1 MENIEDKKNET
12 AKWLEKDL
20 KYVWHPDTQHK
31 QYMAENFMPTLIER
45 GEGIYVYDNE
55 GNKYIDAVASWW
67 VNTLGHS
74 VPRLNKVLSQQAEKI
89 EHILLADFTHKPAI
103 ELAERL
109 VKLAGE
115 PFSKVFYS
123 DDGSTAVE
131 VAIKMAY
138 QYWYQKGQ
146 PQKKYFV
153 SMNDSYHGDTL
164 GSVSVG
170 GIDIYK
176 EIFKPLV
183 FETLKV
189 SAPYC
194 YRCPKGCEQGNC
206 NIDCLKDV
214 ERLFKKRNLEIA
226 AIIVE
231 PLVQGAAGMRV
242 YPSAYLT
249 RLRKLCDDYNILLI
263 DDEVAMAFGRTG
275 KYFAFEHANVKPDIF
290 CVAKGITAGYIPLA
304 ATVTTDKLYNAFY
317 DDFSTLK
324 TFYHGH
330 SFTGNPIACA
340 VAVETLKIMEEEKI
354 IENLPSKIE
363 SFEKSLKKF
372 NDLKHVGDIRHIGMI
387 GAVEIV
393 KNKETKEPYLFTDRV
408 GHKVFLLAMKKGAI
422 LRPIGNII
430 YFMPPLI
437 ITEQELENLTQ
448 IAYDS
453 IKEVTENLI

>member
-1 MENIEDKKNET
+1 MRTEKDNWI
-12 AKWLEKDL
+12 EKDL
-20 KYVWHPDTQHK
+20 KYVWHPDTQMK
-31 QYMAENFMPTLIER
+31 QYEGNNYKPTLIEH
-45 GEGIYVYDNE
+45 GEGIYVYDAD

-74 VPRLNKVLSQQAEKI
+74 VPRLNKVLYEQASKI

-153 SMNDSYHGDTL
+153 SMTDSYHGDTL

-176 EIFKPLV
+176 EVFNPLV

-189 SAPYC
+189 NAPYC
-194 YRCPKGCEQGNC
+194 YRCPKGCNQNDC
-206 NIDCLKDV
+206 SIDCIEDV
-214 ERLFKKRNLEIA
+214 VKLFEERHNEIA

-231 PLVQGAAGMRV
+231 PLVQGAAGMRM
-242 YPSAYLT
+242 YPAQYLKK
-249 RLRKLCDDYNILLI
+249 LRILCDKYDILLI

-275 KYFAFEHANVKPDIF
+275 KYFAFEHAGIKPDIF

-304 ATVTTDKLYNAFY
+304 ATVTTNKIYDAFY
-317 DDFSTLK
+317 DDFSKLK

-340 VAVETLKIMEEEKI
+340 VANETLKIMEEEKV
-354 IENLPSKIE
+354 IENLPA
-363 SFEKSLKKF
+363 KSCAFKQALKKF
-372 NDLKHVGDIRHIGMI
+372 EQLKHVGDIRHIGMI
-387 GAVEIV
+387 GAVELV
-393 KNKETKEPYLFTDRV
+393 KNRETKEPYAFNERI
-408 GHKVFLLAMKKGAI
+408 GHRVFLEAMKRGAI
-422 LRPIGNII
+422 LRPIGNVI

-437 ITEQELENLTQ
+437 ITEIQIEELTQ
-448 IAYDS
+448 IAYES
-453 IKEVTENLI
+453 IKAVTEG

>member
-1 MENIEDKKNET
+1 METKTEKDSWI
-12 AKWLEKDL
+12 EKDL
-20 KYVWHPDTQHK
+20 KYVWHPDTQMK
-31 QYMAENFMPTLIER
+31 QYEGNNYKPTLIEH
-45 GEGIYVYDNE
+45 GEGIYVYDAD

-74 VPRLNKVLSQQAEKI
+74 VPRLNKVLYEQASKI

-153 SMNDSYHGDTL
+153 SMTDSYHGDTL

-176 EIFKPLV
+176 EVFNPLV

-189 SAPYC
+189 CAPYC
-194 YRCPKGCEQGNC
+194 YRCPKGLNKQDC

-214 ERLFKKRNLEIA
+214 VKLFKERHNEIA

-231 PLVQGAAGMRV
+231 PLVQGAAGMRM
-242 YPSAYLT
+242 YPAEYLN
-249 RLRKLCDDYNILLI
+249 RLRILCDEYDILLI

-275 KYFAFEHANVKPDIF
+275 KYFAFEHAGIKPDIF

-304 ATVTTDKLYNAFY
+304 ATVTTNKIYDAFY
-317 DDFSTLK
+317 DDFSKLK

-340 VAVETLKIMEEEKI
+340 VANETLKIMEEEKI
-354 IENLPSKIE
+354 VEHLPA
-363 SFEKSLKKF
+363 KSCAFKQALKKF
-372 NDLKHVGDIRHIGMI
+372 EQLKHVGDIRHIGMI
-387 GAVEIV
+387 GAVELV
-393 KNKETKEPYLFTDRV
+393 KDRETKEPYAFNERI
-408 GHKVFLLAMKKGAI
+408 GHRVFLEAMKRGAI
-422 LRPIGNII
+422 LRPIGNVI

-437 ITEQELENLTQ
+437 ITEAQIEELTQ

-453 IKEVTENLI
+453 IKTVTEC

>member
-1 MENIEDKKNET
+1 MITKNQ
-12 AKWLEKDL
+12 WIEKDL

-31 QYMAENFMPTLIER
+31 QYEGENYKPTLIEK
-45 GEGIYVYDNE
+45 GEGIYVYDAD

-74 VPRLNKVLSQQAEKI
+74 VPRLNKVLTEQAEKI

-109 VKLAGE
+109 IKLAGE

-138 QYWYQKGQ
+138 QYWYQKGK
-146 PQKKYFV
+146 PQKKHFV
-153 SMNDSYHGDTL
+153 SMTDSYHGDTL

-176 EIFKPLV
+176 KVFNPLV

-189 SAPYC
+189 CAPYC
-194 YRCPKGCEQGNC
+194 YRCPKGCSQNNC
-206 NIDCLKDV
+206 NIECLKDV
-214 ERLFKKRNLEIA
+214 VKLFKEKHNEIA

-242 YPSAYLT
+242 YPSEYLN
-249 RLRKLCDDYNILLI
+249 RLRILCDEYDILLI

-275 KYFAFEHANVKPDIF
+275 KYFAFEHTGIKPDIF
-290 CVAKGITAGYIPLA
+290 CVAKGITAGYVPLA
-304 ATVTTDKLYNAFY
+304 ATVATDKIYRVFY
-317 DDFSTLK
+317 DDFDKLK

-340 VAVETLKIMEEEKI
+340 VAVETLKIMEEAQI
-354 IENLPSKIE
+354 IENLPFKAEVFKKSM
-363 SFEKSLKKF
+363 EKF
-372 NDLKHVGDIRHIGMI
+372 RNLKHAGDIRHIGMI
-387 GAVEIV
+387 GAVELV
-393 KNKETKEPYLFTDRV
+393 KDKKTKEPYAFSERI
-408 GHKVFLLAMKKGAI
+408 GHKVFLEALKKGAI
-422 LRPIGNII
+422 LRPIGSVI

-437 ITEQELENLTQ
+437 ITEEEIEKLTQ
-448 IAYDS
+448 IAYNA
-453 IKEVTENLI
+453 IKNITEF

>member
-1 MENIEDKKNET
+1 MNTEEKDQLIQ
-12 AKWLEKDL
+12 KDL
-20 KYVWHPDTQHK
+20 KYVWHPDTQMK
-31 QYMAENFMPTLIER
+31 QYEGANYKPTLIER
-45 GEGIYVYDNE
+45 GDGIYVIDSD
-55 GNKYIDAVASWW
+55 GNRYIDAVSSWW
-67 VNTLGHS
+67 VNTLGHC
-74 VPRLNKVLSQQAEKI
+74 VPRLNQVLLEQANKI
-89 EHILLADFTHKPAI
+89 EHVLLADFTHRPAI

-109 VKLAGE
+109 VNLAGK

-138 QYWYQKGQ
+138 QYWYQQGQ

-153 SMNDSYHGDTL
+153 SMTDSYHGDTL

-176 EIFKPLV
+176 KIFNPLV

-189 SAPYC
+189 PAPYC
-194 YRCPKGCEQGNC
+194 YRCPKGCTKSNC

-214 ERLFKKRNLEIA
+214 VKLFKEKHNEIA

-242 YPSAYLT
+242 YPAEYLT
-249 RLRKLCDDYNILLI
+249 RLRVLCDEYDILLI

-275 KYFAFEHANVKPDIF
+275 KYFAFEHAKIKPDIF

-304 ATVTTDKLYNAFY
+304 ATITTDKIYNAFY
-317 DDFSTLK
+317 DDFSKLK

-330 SFTGNPIACA
+330 SFTGNPIACS
-340 VAVETLKIMEEEKI
+340 VAVETLKIMKKAKI
-354 IENLPSKIE
+354 IDNLTFKIE
-363 SFEKSLKKF
+363 VFRQSLQKF
-372 NDLKHVGDIRHIGMI
+372 KQLKHVGDIRHIGMI
-387 GAVEIV
+387 GAVELV
-393 KNKETKEPYLFTDRV
+393 KDRKTKEPYKFTDRI
-408 GHKVFLLAMKKGAI
+408 GHRVFLQAMKTGAI
-422 LRPIGNII
+422 LRPIGNVI

-437 ITEQELENLTQ
+437 ISEDEIEKMTE
-448 IAYDS
+448 IAYRA
-453 IKEVTENLI
+453 IKMVTEYND